1 MLLLLIATFTKYLI
15 IKKCNSMK
23 RLVLMLM
30 FVSSIGMA
38 QEKVTMNLG
47 DFHVLKTYR
56 GLQVE
61 LIKSDS
67 PKVIIDGNRSS
78 EVTVKN
84 NNGTLKISMSITH
97 TFSADDVM
105 VYLYYTDDID
115 VIDANEGSNIFSD
128 EVFKQEKLT
137 VKVQEAGKI
146 KLEIETEQ
154 LDVTVVTGGQISLK
168 GSSTN
173 QDVKA
178 NTGGIYKGERLETE
192 YTKAASYTGGMADV
206 KASKLLDAKASTGG
220 TISINGEPEELKKSE
235 SLGGYVRQ

>member
-1 MLLLLIATFTKYLI
+1 
-15 IKKCNSMK
+15 MK
-23 RLVLMLM
+23 RLVFALM
-30 FVSSIGMA
+30 FVSTMSMA

-47 DFHVLKTYR
+47 DFHTLKTYR
-56 GLQVE
+56 GLKVE

-84 NNGTLKISMSITH
+84 ANGTLKISMSISH

-105 VYLYYTDDID
+105 VYLYYKDNID

-128 EVFKQEKLT
+128 EVFKQEKIT
-137 VKVQEAGKI
+137 VKAQEAGKI
-146 KLEIETEQ
+146 NLEIDTDQ
-154 LDVTVVTGGQISLK
+154 LEVNVVTGGQVKLK
-168 GSSTN
+168 GISKN
-173 QDVKA
+173 QDVKS

-192 YTKAASYTGGMADV
+192 YSNVKANTGGMADV
-206 KASKLLDAKASTGG
+206 KASKLVDASANTGG
-220 TISINGEPEELKKSE
+220 TISIIGQPEEVKKSE

>member
-1 MLLLLIATFTKYLI
+1 MKKLVFT
-15 IKKCNSMK
+15 
-23 RLVLMLM
+23 LM
-30 FVSSIGMA
+30 FISSIAMA

-47 DFHVLKTYR
+47 DFHVLKTFR

-105 VYLYYTDDID
+105 VYLYYSDPID
-115 VIDANEGSNIFSD
+115 VIDANEGSNIYSD

-137 VKVQEAGKI
+137 AKVQEAGRI

-154 LDVTVVTGGQISLK
+154 LDVTVVTGGQINLK

-173 QDVKA
+173 QNVKA
-178 NTGGIYKGERLETE
+178 NTGGIYKGERLDTDS
-192 YTKAASYTGGMADV
+192 TTVTSYTGGMADV
-206 KASKLLDAKASTGG
+206 KATKLVDAKASTGG
-220 TISINGEPEELKKSE
+220 TISIKGEPEEVKKSE

>member
-1 MLLLLIATFTKYLI
+1 
-15 IKKCNSMK
+15 MK
-23 RLVLMLM
+23 RLVFALI
-30 FVSSIGMA
+30 FVSTISMA

-47 DFHVLKTYR
+47 DFHTLKTYR
-56 GLQVE
+56 GLKVE

-84 NNGTLKISMSITH
+84 ANGTLKISMSISH

-105 VYLYYTDDID
+105 VYLYYKDNID

-128 EVFKQEKLT
+128 EVFKQEKIT
-137 VKVQEAGKI
+137 VKAQEAGKI
-146 KLEIETEQ
+146 NLEIDTDQ
-154 LDVTVVTGGQISLK
+154 LEVNVVTGGQVKLK
-168 GSSTN
+168 GISKN
-173 QDVKA
+173 QDVKS

-192 YTKAASYTGGMADV
+192 YSNVKANTGGMADV
-206 KASKLLDAKASTGG
+206 KASKLVDASANTGG
-220 TISINGEPEELKKSE
+220 TISIIGQPEEVKKSE